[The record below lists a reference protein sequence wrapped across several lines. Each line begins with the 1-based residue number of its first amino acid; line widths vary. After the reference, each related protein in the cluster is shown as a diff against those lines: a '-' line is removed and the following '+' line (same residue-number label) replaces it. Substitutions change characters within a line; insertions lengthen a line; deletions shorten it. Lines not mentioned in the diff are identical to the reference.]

1 MAFRE
6 SRPPEDA
13 ATLELGPDFDRK
25 RVRCLW
31 NSEVA
36 IILNHHINQKRE
48 AADADDSAEI
58 SPMIQ
63 QTLNYVQKFSNYKTK
78 EAITSA
84 RELVKD
90 VDAQGN
96 PVSNRYADLDQF
108 EIAAINN
115 LNIQTVEEARTLI
128 PSLNTLGKRIQ
139 ARLDPSGEGRIPPEF
154 DPDAVIESLLED
166 LHRYQN
172 V

>member
-1 MAFRE
+1 MQLLLATAATRPQFGFAVTGAGVIMAFRE

-63 QTLNYVQKFSNYKTK
+63 V
-78 EAITSA
+78 
-84 RELVKD
+84 R
-90 VDAQGN
+90 
-96 PVSNRYADLDQF
+96 R
-108 EIAAINN
+108 
-115 LNIQTVEEARTLI
+115 
-128 PSLNTLGKRIQ
+128 
-139 ARLDPSGEGRIPPEF
+139 
-154 DPDAVIESLLED
+154 AV
-166 LHRYQN
+166 
-172 V
+172 